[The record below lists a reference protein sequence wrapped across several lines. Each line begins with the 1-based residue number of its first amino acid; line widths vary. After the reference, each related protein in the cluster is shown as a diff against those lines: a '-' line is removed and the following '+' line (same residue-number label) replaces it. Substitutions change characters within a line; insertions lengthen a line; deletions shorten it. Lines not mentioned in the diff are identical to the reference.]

1 MAASSNI
8 EDSSEGLF
16 VLYTFGVH
24 IYVAN
29 PASQGRLLILIE
41 KLNEHKEHKEIHW
54 CVEVGKWGMWMKC
67 W

>member
-24 IYVAN
+24 TYVAN
-29 PASQGRLLILIE
+29 PTSQGRLLILIE
-41 KLNEHKEHKEIHW
+41 KLNEHKPAF
-54 CVEVGKWGMWMKC
+54 
-67 W
+67 